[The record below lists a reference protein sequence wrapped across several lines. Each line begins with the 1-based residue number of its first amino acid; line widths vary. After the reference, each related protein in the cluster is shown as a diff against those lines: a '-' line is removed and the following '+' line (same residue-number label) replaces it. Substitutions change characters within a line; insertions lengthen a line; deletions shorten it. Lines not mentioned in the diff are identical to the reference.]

1 MGRSSGKRAA
11 FSCIIADNLIKC
23 SIVTVLVE
31 RCTILGGSFKK
42 ETDSHCYHLIKNI
55 YIHIVKKLKL
65 SAVTV
70 SVSAS
75 FSVKNTT
82 LVVLSSI
89 QTTSNISLLSNS

>member
-1 MGRSSGKRAA
+1 MGRSNSKRAA

-23 SIVTVLVE
+23 SIVTVLFE
-31 RCTILGGSFKK
+31 RCAILGGAFKE

-82 LVVLSSI
+82 LVVLSST